1 MTQQDYIIRNRN
13 KTLQAGT
20 QEIIAYYTVGE
31 FCKMEHKKLQ
41 NFKLSDYEQYW
52 YYCKRNGFAGFGTE
66 CKDTEKAFAMLREVI
81 DRCQELLIF

>member
-13 KTLQAGT
+13 KSLQAGK
-20 QEIIAYYTVGE
+20 QEITAYYTVGE

-41 NFKLSDYEQYW
+41 NFKLSDYENYW
-52 YYCKRNGFAGFGTE
+52 HYCRRNGFAGFGTE
-66 CKDTEKAFAMLREVI
+66 CRDTEKAFAELRKVI

>member
-13 KTLQAGT
+13 KNLQTGKR
-20 QEIIAYYTVGE
+20 EIIAYYTVGE
-31 FCKMEHKKLQ
+31 FCKAEHKKLQ
-41 NFKLSDYEQYW
+41 SFKLSDYEQYY

-66 CKDTEKAFAMLREVI
+66 CRDTEKAFTELRKVI